1 MSGDQSPSRELL
13 EGIIPINKISDTV
26 DLLRS
31 PRWRDFFIMIYGVGL
46 VFSICSVAVLVLIT
60 LFAQVSTSNG
70 ALDSIK
76 TFFLNAGIPILA
88 IWFLANYIVRAVNA
102 TIEPRLPF
110 ENEAEEIA
118 SHFDKYQGRFAF
130 ETLVTIIQT
139 LTFFLSLKILI
150 LYRNNLIIP
159 YPDVTNIPTL
169 VVSVVIFSF
178 DLGYIGLFLCIIY
191 QSMDFLLLLYEVL
204 STDI

>member
-1 MSGDQSPSRELL
+1 MPDDQSPFRELL
-13 EGIIPINKISDTV
+13 EGVIPINKISDTV

-46 VFSICSVAVLVLIT
+46 VFSICSVAVLILIA

-70 ALDSIK
+70 ALGSLK

-88 IWFLANYIVRAVNA
+88 IWFLANYIARAVNA

-110 ENEAEEIA
+110 EDEAEELA
-118 SHFDKYQGRFAF
+118 SHFDKYQGRPAF
-130 ETLVTIIQT
+130 ETLVTIIHT

-150 LYRNNLIIP
+150 LYRNNLIVP
-159 YPDVTNIPTL
+159 YPDVTDISTL
-169 VVSVVIFSF
+169 AVSIVIFSF

-191 QSMDFLLLLYEVL
+191 QSMEFLLRLYEVL
-204 STDI
+204 IDDI